1 MFKRKGFLYLFSLV
15 LSLFILTS
23 EVNAE
28 RLNELEIESIVPYSN
43 EIHLDWNDI
52 GNTYNVYQDKK
63 LIYSGSDSNF
73 IVDSLDSGS
82 LYSYKIE
89 AIDEQGTVIDNLRLQ
104 TSTDK
109 VDKNIN
115 ENLNDLIIT
124 TVLNDNKVKI
134 IWEDIDGINTFQ
146 VFKNGQLI
154 NTVKDNVI
162 EDEIESN
169 SLTSYNIV
177 GKKLIDEERMTAV
190 KKYIEENSLK
200 LTPIE
205 EDMLFYDEISLI
217 KEIDSTD
224 INLATNKIDFS
235 TLQSSTS
242 TKSWSMRY
250 TTFLADPWVSNPNI
264 LSKYAWFTGDNRGFT
279 ATGSS
284 FRTRADISICFCSA
298 GRSVSLSKAVGTT
311 HGYDSNKKFL
321 ESGTAS
327 SSGIE
332 LSNVDTSNS
341 SKITFKLNHAVGNP
355 LVTALDIDYVVNGE
369 FYSNGNYKLAGEHDQ
384 APHHEVYLIG
394 NNSVSYQTMHQ
405 AESKGL
411 SYLAPPMPN
420 KKWSKSNF

>member
-250 TTFLADPWVSNPNI
+250 TTF
-264 LSKYAWFTGDNRGFT
+264 
-279 ATGSS
+279 
-284 FRTRADISICFCSA
+284 
-298 GRSVSLSKAVGTT
+298 
-311 HGYDSNKKFL
+311 
-321 ESGTAS
+321 
-327 SSGIE
+327 
-332 LSNVDTSNS
+332 
-341 SKITFKLNHAVGNP
+341 
-355 LVTALDIDYVVNGE
+355 
-369 FYSNGNYKLAGEHDQ
+369 
-384 APHHEVYLIG
+384 
-394 NNSVSYQTMHQ
+394 
-405 AESKGL
+405 
-411 SYLAPPMPN
+411 
-420 KKWSKSNF
+420 